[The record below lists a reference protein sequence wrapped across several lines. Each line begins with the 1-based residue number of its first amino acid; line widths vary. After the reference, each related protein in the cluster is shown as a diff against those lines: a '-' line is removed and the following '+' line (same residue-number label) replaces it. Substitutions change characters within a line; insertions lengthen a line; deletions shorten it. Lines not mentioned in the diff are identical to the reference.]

1 MEPYRIKAV
10 EALPFTDREHRER
23 SLREAGYN
31 LFRVSAEDVT
41 IDLLTD
47 SGTGSMSAGQWAA
60 LTEGDEAYAGAK
72 SYRAFEDRVRD
83 LTGHRHILPVHQ
95 GRAGERVLFQA
106 MELRG
111 KVSFSNGH
119 YDTTAANVV
128 LAGGRPV
135 DTRTTKARDFHSPYP
150 FKGNLDLDALR
161 ARLLGRSGGEE
172 VALVLL
178 TLTDNGGG
186 GHPVA
191 LSHAREVADLCRS
204 RGVPLF
210 LDAARYAENA
220 YLNLL
225 RGEAPQSSP
234 EEIAREFFRTADG
247 ALCSLRKDTFG
258 NMGGFLSIDDDA
270 LAERCQEL
278 VVATEGFATYGGMAG
293 RDLASLTR
301 GIIEATEPRYLA
313 HRYSAAE
320 AFARALA
327 DEGLPVMRP
336 TACHAVYIDA
346 GAVMRHIP
354 AREFPAVAFANELFL
369 AAGVRSAE
377 MGSLEA
383 GTYASSGEPA
393 AQRELLRLALPR
405 RVYTQSHLAYV
416 AEAVGRVSSHAER
429 LTGYEVLHQPR
440 HLRHFTATLCPL
452 DASESKRR

>member
-1 MEPYRIKAV
+1 MEPYRTKAV

-60 LTEGDEAYAGAK
+60 LMEGDEAYAGAK

-178 TLTDNGGG
+178 TLTDDGGG
-186 GHPVA
+186 GGTRWP
-191 LSHAREVADLCRS
+191 SHT
-204 RGVPLF
+204 P
-210 LDAARYAENA
+210 
-220 YLNLL
+220 
-225 RGEAPQSSP
+225 
-234 EEIAREFFRTADG
+234 
-247 ALCSLRKDTFG
+247 
-258 NMGGFLSIDDDA
+258 
-270 LAERCQEL
+270 
-278 VVATEGFATYGGMAG
+278 
-293 RDLASLTR
+293 
-301 GIIEATEPRYLA
+301 
-313 HRYSAAE
+313 
-320 AFARALA
+320 
-327 DEGLPVMRP
+327 
-336 TACHAVYIDA
+336 
-346 GAVMRHIP
+346 
-354 AREFPAVAFANELFL
+354 
-369 AAGVRSAE
+369 VRSQIC
-377 MGSLEA
+377 A
-383 GTYASSGEPA
+383 GPA
-393 AQRELLRLALPR
+393 GFPCSWTRPAMRKTP
-405 RVYTQSHLAYV
+405 T
-416 AEAVGRVSSHAER
+416 
-429 LTGYEVLHQPR
+429 
-440 HLRHFTATLCPL
+440 
-452 DASESKRR
+452 